1 MMVDDYEELAD
12 RICNPGEP
20 GSDIYGRPS
29 DTTVCE
35 LTDGAIRLEV
45 SPRSMVKD
53 GYDSQMRCAQLRCL
67 VDTGE
72 SCWP

>member
-1 MMVDDYEELAD
+1 MDPMMLPLLATLLQPPPPTLY
-12 RICNPGEP
+12 RAA
-20 GSDIYGRPS
+20 SFTKH
-29 DTTVCE
+29 TTICE

-45 SPRSMVKD
+45 SPRSMVRD

-67 VDTGE
+67 LDTGE